1 MATGVADHGKDFALI
16 LDVGGDDVELTT
28 YTKTGSWEVTPDIH
42 DYSGSGITDK
52 QFRGGQVS
60 RMLTIGGWTD
70 DDTAA
75 GPRWLELNAGSTVT
89 FERHP
94 SGTGT
99 GKRKQTGNVV
109 IGKYVDTH
117 KNDDIFQWTCDLQV
131 TGAVT
136 EGMQA

>member
-1 MATGVADHGKDFALI
+1 MATGVADHGKEFGI
-16 LDVGGDDVELTT
+16 IIDDVTLTA
-28 YTKTGSWEVTPDIH
+28 YTKTGNWEVNPDIH
-42 DYSGSGITDK
+42 DVSGSGIDDK
-52 QFRGGQVS
+52 KFRGGQIT
-60 RMLTIGGWTD
+60 RTITIGGWTD

-75 GPRWLELNAGSTVT
+75 GPKSLELIAGDTVT

-109 IGKYVDTH
+109 VGKYVETS

-136 EGMQA
+136 EGIQA

>member
-1 MATGVADHGKDFALI
+1 MPTGEADHGKDFAI
-16 LDVGGDDVELTT
+16 IFDVGGDDVELTT

-42 DYSGSGITDK
+42 DQSGSGITSK
-52 QFRGGQVS
+52 KYRGGQIS

-75 GPRWLELNAGSTVT
+75 GPRWLETMAAETIT

-99 GKRKQTGNVV
+99 GKRKQTGSVV
-109 IGKYVDTH
+109 VGKYVETS

-131 TGAVT
+131 TGDVT
-136 EGMQA
+136 EGSQA